1 MDDINN
7 PFTNPFSPLLPT
19 LPLPLNGPLMP
30 AVAPRRR
37 KPKRRQPAKRKTG
50 RKPTKRKPKKRKA
63 TGRKGRKR

>member
-30 AVAPRRR
+30 AVAPGRR
-37 KPKRRQPAKRKTG
+37 KPKRRKPAKRKRA
-50 RKPTKRKPKKRKA
+50 RKGGRKPKKRK
-63 TGRKGRKR
+63 TKGRKGRKR